1 MLVPKGKGIAESSL
15 SGPKGIENEKE
26 SHGKDQT
33 LENPFIHELSLP
45 LNYSSFGLGLQPG
58 D

>member
-45 LNYSSFGLGLQPG
+45 LNYSSFGLEKES
-58 D
+58 